1 LIVILLSPLPLL
13 CFLHLLHPLL
23 LFLSP
28 SQKVFLIGFFAFFF
42 VITLDVVDLFL
53 IVLDRIVFPFFIV
66 AEVVIGSTGVQG
78 SPIAAMLGALRFGAL
93 SEKIGRRYSILF
105 ALMCYRE
112 LEFHRAFSPR
122 PRFCWSTR
130 LKT

>member
-1 LIVILLSPLPLL
+1 LIVILLSPLPVL

-66 AEVVIGSTGVQG
+66 AEVVIGSTGVFCMEQLSLSFVPG
-78 SPIAAMLGALRFGAL
+78 SSCAD
-93 SEKIGRRYSILF
+93 IGLP
-105 ALMCYRE
+105 
-112 LEFHRAFSPR
+112 H
-122 PRFCWSTR
+122 
-130 LKT
+130 